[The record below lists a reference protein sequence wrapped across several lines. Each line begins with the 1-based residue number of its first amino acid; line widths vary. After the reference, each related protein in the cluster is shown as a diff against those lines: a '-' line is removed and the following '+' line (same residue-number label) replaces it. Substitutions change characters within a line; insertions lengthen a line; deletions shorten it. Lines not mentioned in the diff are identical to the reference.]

1 VGLGKSEVSL
11 SSTFEIIDLVNP
23 NLKCDT
29 VANFPSPTIGSV
41 GFLHNGVPM
50 ICGGKPE
57 DGDTSGDCW
66 ILEQQGDWKL
76 YNTMSEPK
84 WYHTV

>member
-1 VGLGKSEVSL
+1 
-11 SSTFEIIDLVNP
+11 
-23 NLKCDT
+23 
-29 VANFPSPTIGSV
+29 
-41 GFLHNGVPM
+41 M